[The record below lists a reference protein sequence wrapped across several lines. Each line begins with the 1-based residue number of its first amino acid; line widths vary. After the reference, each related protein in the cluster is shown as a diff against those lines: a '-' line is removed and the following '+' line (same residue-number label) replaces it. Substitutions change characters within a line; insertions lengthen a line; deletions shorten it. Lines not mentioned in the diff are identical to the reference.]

1 MANKKT
7 KVDKQPAKKSIGR
20 RPRFVVNVQKQ
31 TNEVEQISKFLKAAK
46 ELDLSKPDA
55 AEQFEIVCL
64 STLGYTSRVVREL
77 LLNLVKSTF

>member
-1 MANKKT
+1 MANKKA
-7 KVDKQPAKKSIGR
+7 KVEKQPAKKPIGR

-31 TNEVEQISKFLKAAK
+31 TNEVEQISKFMKASK

-64 STLGYTSRVVREL
+64 STLGYTSNVVRTL
-77 LLNLVKSTF
+77 LLNLVKSTL